1 LLVNGA
7 GGGSLG
13 SLVVDGLELV
23 AGTLLDD
30 AVEAVVFCGLVVASA
45 VPGTTLV
52 RGADPPG
59 LICVGTDDG
68 EVLVVV
74 AVVVGLID
82 NGPVEDVTVPD
93 SATWATVAS
102 IEEPSPE
109 SSLENVGTRL
119 EPTVVEER
127 SGRSAGASVSPLS
140 RGSRMKPPT
149 IITAIADPPATAA
162 RRRRT

>member
-1 LLVNGA
+1 MNGA

-23 AGTLLDD
+23 VGTLLDD
-30 AVEAVVFCGLVVASA
+30 AVEAVVFCGFVVAGV

-59 LICVGTDDG
+59 SICAGTDDG
-68 EVLVVV
+68 EVFVGVVV

-82 NGPVEDVTVPD
+82 NGPVDDVTVPD
-93 SATWATVAS
+93 SATWVTVAPIAES
-102 IEEPSPE
+102 SLE
-109 SSLENVGTRL
+109 SSLENGGTRF
-119 EPTVVEER
+119 EPIVVEDF